1 MVTPDGHLVGQYG
14 FLQGQT
20 QAFADDC
27 GTIRFTG
34 LTLVA
39 LPGLYNISVVLPD
52 EPKVRTSAPA

>member
-1 MVTPDGHLVGQYG
+1 MITPDGQLIGQDG

-27 GTIRFTG
+27 GTITFTG

-52 EPKVRTSAPA
+52 EPKVCTSAAA